1 MYHITFIQISHTF
14 WTEDVFHNFTGKV
27 LDTKAWYILLQ
38 LMLRLQRNLF
48 FFILLFISIYILF
61 TTWTVIWHSF
71 KTFCIWLKIKMI
83 EESFLISLHSPVQID
98 TFAPKYTGKN
108 WFSATYHKITRKTQ
122 HKANI
127 YPHRGEWSSVIKWT
141 SAKFM
146 V

>member
-48 FFILLFISIYILF
+48 LSFSYLSVFIYYLLPGLSSDIHL
-61 TTWTVIWHSF
+61 
-71 KTFCIWLKIKMI
+71 KPFCIWLKIKVI
-83 EESFLISLHSPVQID
+83 EESFLISLHSPMQID
-98 TFAPKYTGKN
+98 TFAPKYTGEN

-127 YPHRGEWSSVIKWT
+127 YPHRGEWSSVIKCT
-141 SAKFM
+141 PAKFT

>member
-1 MYHITFIQISHTF
+1 MYRITFIQISHTF
-14 WTEDVFHNFTGKV
+14 WTDVFHNFTGKV

-38 LMLRLQRNLF
+38 LMFWLHRNLF
-48 FFILLFISIYILF
+48 LSLSYLSVFIYYLLPGQSSDIHLNPFAFASE
-61 TTWTVIWHSF
+61 
-71 KTFCIWLKIKMI
+71 MI
-83 EESFLISLHSPVQID
+83 EESFLVSHPSLMQID
-98 TFAPKYTGKN
+98 AFAPKYTGEN
-108 WFSATYHKITRKTQ
+108 WFSTTYHKITRKTQ